1 MLTSQEDGVAVLTQ
15 PWSIGRRISVAAIAF
30 LGLGFLVFATAGAN
44 VEGRVAGAGSTLV
57 NPILQ
62 RVSTTYQ
69 GYLAADRVDVVQQTG
84 SSDDW
89 SAGASALDYDPV
101 GSIGGLVRLADPA
114 VTFAATEVPV
124 SPTEL
129 DSRGLVQFPL
139 INGAAAPVTNL
150 DLGGA
155 ALTLNADVLAAIYSG
170 TIANWSDP
178 AIVALNA
185 GVVLPELPIMVRHR
199 ADGSGT
205 TWTFTGYLAQSAAWT
220 LGQGAQL
227 DWAVGEGF
235 DGSRG
240 IIDAVKATPG
250 AIGYAEVGQARRA
263 GLGIVQLVNG
273 AGETVTPS
281 PQTIRAAVSGGFWT
295 AGGGIT
301 AAAPATGGD
310 WPMTASV
317 YAVMRRDQ
325 DATQK
330 DRALTFFRYFF
341 AEAPRQADAL
351 GYVSLP
357 PPGRCR
363 SRDLLGS
370 RLQTANLK
378 RHKAPI

>member
-1 MLTSQEDGVAVLTQ
+1 MSCK
-15 PWSIGRRISVAAIAF
+15 
-30 LGLGFLVFATAGAN
+30 
-44 VEGRVAGAGSTLV
+44 
-57 NPILQ
+57 
-62 RVSTTYQ
+62 
-69 GYLAADRVDVVQQTG
+69 
-84 SSDDW
+84 
-89 SAGASALDYDPV
+89 
-101 GSIGGLVRLADPA
+101 
-114 VTFAATEVPV
+114 
-124 SPTEL
+124 
-129 DSRGLVQFPL
+129 
-139 INGAAAPVTNL
+139 
-150 DLGGA
+150 
-155 ALTLNADVLAAIYSG
+155 
-170 TIANWSDP
+170 
-178 AIVALNA
+178 
-185 GVVLPELPIMVRHR
+185 
-199 ADGSGT
+199 
-205 TWTFTGYLAQSAAWT
+205 AWT

-301 AAAPATGGD
+301 DAAPATGGD

-317 YAVMRRDQ
+317 YVVMRRDQ
-325 DATQK
+325 DTTQK

-357 PPGRCR
+357 PQVVTEVETYWATAFKP
-363 SRDLLGS
+363 
-370 RLQTANLK
+370 QT
-378 RHKAPI
+378 